1 MNSIVSYCKKFGL
14 IILSLLFL
22 FSGCASPKKL
32 LDLEQ
37 EINQLKIT
45 VEVLEKSNVE
55 MNMKLDSL
63 TDSVK
68 MMIKSIYQNQNPR
81 IFPKQNPEKSP
92 LFRIFQTLMPISFII
107 TLLHTI
113 RLV

>member
-68 MMIKSIYQNQNPR
+68 R
-81 IFPKQNPEKSP
+81 IEESVQVNIDNLRSVMTEK
-92 LFRIFQTLMPISFII
+92 TI
-107 TLLHTI
+107 TEKT
-113 RLV
+113 RFEKENTSDYM